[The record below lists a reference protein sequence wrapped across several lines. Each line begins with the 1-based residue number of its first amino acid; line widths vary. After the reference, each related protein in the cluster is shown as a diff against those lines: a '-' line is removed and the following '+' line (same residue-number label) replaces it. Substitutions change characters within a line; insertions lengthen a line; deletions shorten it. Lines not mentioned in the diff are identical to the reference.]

1 MTARPFL
8 DTNVLIYAFAKD
20 DRRTGRARELI
31 AAGGR
36 LSVQVLN
43 EFVNV
48 SRRKLQRDWSDIG
61 TFLTLVRG
69 RVEEPSPITGETHRV
84 ALSLAERHRLPFYD
98 SLIIASAKLAGCSL
112 LYSEDFQHGR
122 SLEGVR
128 IVNPFLKPAS

>member
-1 MTARPFL
+1 MTAKPFL
-8 DTNVLIYAFAKD
+8 DTNILIYAFARD
-20 DRRTGRARELI
+20 DRRTGKARELI

-61 TFLTLVRG
+61 AFLALVRE
-69 RVEEPSPITGETHRV
+69 RVEEPSAITGETHRA
-84 ALSLAERHRLPFYD
+84 ALSLAERHRMSFYD
-98 SLIIASAKLAGCSL
+98 SLIIASARLAGPSL

-122 SLEGVR
+122 TVEGVR
-128 IVNPFLKPAS
+128 IVNPFLKLPS